1 MWVIQKKILQ
11 LLIKLSVIFLLLP
24 ACNTAKGT
32 SKGSKIIGD
41 GVIMIG
47 QAGTKIVEGIVTIGQ
62 GTVPI
67 VDGIYQDTK
76 VLGKA
81 ALKNITAP

>member
-1 MWVIQKKILQ
+1 VIQKKILQ
-11 LLIKLSVIFLLLP
+11 LLIKLSLIFLLLP

-32 SKGSKIIGD
+32 SKGSKIMSE
-41 GVIMIG
+41 GVVMVG
-47 QAGTKIVEGIVTIGQ
+47 QGGTKVVEGIVTIAQ

-67 VDGIYQDTK
+67 IDGIYQDTK